1 MSKIFKERTSEFQAR
16 MSEANIDAMLLMD
29 PDSIYYFTAFW
40 GDLGVEF
47 GRPSIVI
54 IPRNEEPII
63 ITSSIE
69 GEMCKRMSWIS
80 KIHLYHDSV
89 GREWIDPLETI
100 LEKYKNSKIAVIPN
114 KVPSLVLN
122 YFHKTDLIN
131 KFMNGENILSLQR
144 MIKSQEEIKH
154 LRQAG
159 QVATAMTDAARS
171 VITEGVSEYEIAIA
185 AQAGGTR
192 KAAEIIESEDVNSLM
207 SPVIHNLQSI
217 QSGPHTS
224 MGHLH
229 PTVRRLKKGDPV
241 FLCFCANCHFKQLK
255 IGYDRQYF
263 VEEMSDKHARLYE
276 IAVEAQQ
283 ASIKEMKPGV
293 TAEQVNAASDEVY
306 KSHDMGFCYRTGR
319 AVGYSSLEKPEL
331 KKGDKT
337 ILSPG
342 MAFAVD
348 GGITIPDKFGARIG
362 DTILITQNGTECVTE
377 YPRDEP
383 IIKG

>member
-1 MSKIFKERTSEFQAR
+1 MSEIFKKRISEFQKR
-16 MSEANIDAMLLMD
+16 MSEADIDVMLLMD
-29 PDSIYYFTAFW
+29 PDSIYYFTGYW

-47 GRPSIVI
+47 GRPSIVAI
-54 IPRNEEPII
+54 SRNEEPII

-69 GEMCKRMSWIS
+69 GEMCKRMTWIS

-89 GREWIDPLETI
+89 GKEWIDPLEKI
-100 LEKYKNSKIAVIPN
+100 LETYKNNKIAIVPN
-114 KVPSLVLN
+114 EVPSLVLN
-122 YFHKTDLIN
+122 YFHKIN
-131 KFMNGENILSLQR
+131 WINNFLNGENILSLQR
-144 MIKSQEEIKH
+144 MIKSSEEIND

-159 QVATAMTDAARS
+159 QVATAMTDAAKI
-171 VITEGVSEYEIAIA
+171 VIKEGVSEYEIAIA
-185 AQAGGTR
+185 IQAGGTR
-192 KAAEIIESEDVNSLM
+192 KAGEIIKSEDANSLM

-217 QSGPHTS
+217 QSGAHTS

-229 PTVRRLKKGDPV
+229 PTVRELKKGDPV
-241 FLCFCANCHFKQLK
+241 YLCFCAICHFKQLK

-263 VEEMSDKHARLYE
+263 VEEISDEHARIYE
-276 IAVEAQQ
+276 IAVKAQQ

-306 KSHDMGFCYRTGR
+306 KSNDMGFCYRTGR

-342 MAFAVD
+342 MVFAVD
-348 GGITIPDKFGARIG
+348 GGVTIPGKFGARVG
-362 DTILITQNGTECVTE
+362 DTILVTENGSECITE
-377 YPRDEP
+377 YPRNEP
-383 IIKG
+383 VIKG

>member
-1 MSKIFKERTSEFQAR
+1 
-16 MSEANIDAMLLMD
+16 
-29 PDSIYYFTAFW
+29 
-40 GDLGVEF
+40 
-47 GRPSIVI
+47 
-54 IPRNEEPII
+54 
-63 ITSSIE
+63 
-69 GEMCKRMSWIS
+69 
-80 KIHLYHDSV
+80 
-89 GREWIDPLETI
+89 
-100 LEKYKNSKIAVIPN
+100 VIPN

-131 KFMNGENILSLQR
+131 KFINGENILSLQR

-159 QVATAMTDAARS
+159 QVATAMTDAARA
-171 VITEGVSEYEIAIA
+171 VIAEGVSEYEIAIA
-185 AQAGGTR
+185 AQSEGTR
-192 KAAEIIESEDVNSLM
+192 KAAEIIENEDVNSLM

-263 VEEMSDKHARLYE
+263 VEEMSDEHARLYE

>member
-16 MSEANIDAMLLMD
+16 MSEAKIDAMILMD

-100 LEKYKNSKIAVIPN
+100 LAKYKNHKIAVIPN

-122 YFHKTDLIN
+122 YFHKTDWIN
-131 KFMNGENILSLQR
+131 KLINGENILSLQR
-144 MIKSQEEIKH
+144 MIKSPEEIKH

-159 QVATAMTDAARS
+159 QVATAMTDAARA
-171 VITEGVSEYEIAIA
+171 VIAEGVSEYEIAIA

-263 VEEMSDKHARLYE
+263 VEEMSDEHARLYE

-362 DTILITQNGTECVTE
+362 DTILITQHGTECVTE

>member
-54 IPRNEEPII
+54 MPRNEEPII

-80 KIHLYHDSV
+80 KIHLYHDSE

-122 YFHKTDLIN
+122 YFHKTNWIN
-131 KFMNGENILSLQR
+131 KFKNGENILSLQR
-144 MIKSQEEIKH
+144 MIKSSEEIKH

-159 QVATAMTDAARS
+159 QVAKAMTDAARS
-171 VITEGVSEYEIAIA
+171 VIAEGVSEYEIAIA

-192 KAAEIIESEDVNSLM
+192 KAAEIIENEDVNSLM

-263 VEEMSDKHARLYE
+263 VEEMSDEHARLYE

>member
-16 MSEANIDAMLLMD
+16 MSKANIDAMLLMD

-122 YFHKTDLIN
+122 YFHKTNWIN
-131 KFMNGENILSLQR
+131 KFKNGENILSLQR
-144 MIKSQEEIKH
+144 MIKSSEEIKH

-171 VITEGVSEYEIAIA
+171 VIAEGVSEYEIAIA

-229 PTVRRLKKGDPV
+229 PTVRRLKKGDPI

-263 VEEMSDKHARLYE
+263 VEEMSDEHARLYE

>member
-16 MSEANIDAMLLMD
+16 MSEAKIDAMILMD

-89 GREWIDPLETI
+89 GREWIDPFETI

-122 YFHKTDLIN
+122 YFHKTDWIN
-131 KFMNGENILSLQR
+131 KFINGENILSLQR
-144 MIKSQEEIKH
+144 MIKSPEEIKH

-159 QVATAMTDAARS
+159 QVATAMTDAARV
-171 VITEGVSEYEIAIA
+171 VIAEGVSEYEIAIA
-185 AQAGGTR
+185 AQSGGTR

-217 QSGPHTS
+217 QSGPYTS

-263 VEEMSDKHARLYE
+263 VEEMSDEHARLYE

-362 DTILITQNGTECVTE
+362 DTILITQHGTECVTE

>member
-54 IPRNEEPII
+54 MPRNEEPII

-131 KFMNGENILSLQR
+131 KFINGENILSLQR

-159 QVATAMTDAARS
+159 QVATAMTDAARA
-171 VITEGVSEYEIAIA
+171 VIAEGVSEYEIAIA
-185 AQAGGTR
+185 AQSEGTR
-192 KAAEIIESEDVNSLM
+192 KAAEIIENEDVNSLM

-263 VEEMSDKHARLYE
+263 VEEMSDEHARLYE

>member
-16 MSEANIDAMLLMD
+16 MSEAKIDAMILMD

-47 GRPSIVI
+47 GRPSIVF

-100 LEKYKNSKIAVIPN
+100 LAKYKNHKIAVIPN

-122 YFHKTDLIN
+122 YFHKTDWIN
-131 KFMNGENILSLQR
+131 KLINGENILSLQR
-144 MIKSQEEIKH
+144 MIKSPEEIKH

-159 QVATAMTDAARS
+159 QVATAMTDAARA
-171 VITEGVSEYEIAIA
+171 VIAEGVSEYEIAIA

-229 PTVRRLKKGDPV
+229 PTVRRLKTGDPV

-263 VEEMSDKHARLYE
+263 VKEMSDEHARLYE

-362 DTILITQNGTECVTE
+362 DTILITQHGTECVTE

>member
-1 MSKIFKERTSEFQAR
+1 MSEIFKKRTMEFQER
-16 MSEANIDAMLLMD
+16 MREADIDVMLLMD
-29 PDSIYYFTAFW
+29 PDSIYYFTGYW

-47 GRPSIVI
+47 GRPSIVAI
-54 IPRNEEPII
+54 SRNEEPII

-69 GEMCKRMSWIS
+69 GEMCKRMTWIS

-89 GREWIDPLETI
+89 GKEWIDPLEKI
-100 LEKYKNSKIAVIPN
+100 LETYKNNKIAIVPN
-114 KVPSLVLN
+114 EVPSLVLN
-122 YFHKTDLIN
+122 YFHKIN
-131 KFMNGENILSLQR
+131 WINNFLNGENILSLQR
-144 MIKSQEEIKH
+144 MIKSSEEIVD

-159 QVATAMTDAARS
+159 QVATAMTDAAKT
-171 VITEGVSEYEIAIA
+171 VIKEGVSEYEIAIA
-185 AQAGGTR
+185 IQAGGTR
-192 KAAEIIESEDVNSLM
+192 KAGEIIKSEDANSLM

-217 QSGPHTS
+217 QSGAHTS

-229 PTVRRLKKGDPV
+229 PTVRELKKGDPV
-241 FLCFCANCHFKQLK
+241 YLCFCAICHFKQLK

-263 VEEMSDKHARLYE
+263 VEEISDEHARIYE
-276 IAVEAQQ
+276 IAVKAQQ

-306 KSHDMGFCYRTGR
+306 KSNDMGFCYRTGR

-342 MAFAVD
+342 MVFAVD
-348 GGITIPDKFGARIG
+348 GGVTIPGKFGARVG
-362 DTILITQNGTECVTE
+362 DTILVTENGSECITE
-377 YPRDEP
+377 YPRNEP
-383 IIKG
+383 VIKG

>member
-1 MSKIFKERTSEFQAR
+1 MSEIFKKRISEFQKR
-16 MSEANIDAMLLMD
+16 MSEADIDVMLLMD
-29 PDSIYYFTAFW
+29 PDSIYYFTGYW

-47 GRPSIVI
+47 GRPSIVAI
-54 IPRNEEPII
+54 SRNEEPTI

-69 GEMCKRMSWIS
+69 GEMCKRMTWIS

-89 GREWIDPLETI
+89 GKEWIDPLEKI
-100 LEKYKNSKIAVIPN
+100 LETYKNNKIAIVPN

-122 YFHKTDLIN
+122 YFHKIN
-131 KFMNGENILSLQR
+131 WINNFLNGENILSLQR
-144 MIKSQEEIKH
+144 MIKSSEEIVD

-159 QVATAMTDAARS
+159 QVATAMTDAAKT
-171 VITEGVSEYEIAIA
+171 VIKEGVSEYEIAIA
-185 AQAGGTR
+185 IQAGGTR
-192 KAAEIIESEDVNSLM
+192 KAGEIIKSEDANSLM

-217 QSGPHTS
+217 QSGAHTS

-229 PTVRRLKKGDPV
+229 PTVRELNKGDPV
-241 FLCFCANCHFKQLK
+241 YLCFCAICHFKQLK

-263 VEEMSDKHARLYE
+263 VEEISDEHARIYE
-276 IAVEAQQ
+276 IAVKAQQ

-306 KSHDMGFCYRTGR
+306 KSNDMGFCYRTGR

-342 MAFAVD
+342 MVFAVD
-348 GGITIPDKFGARIG
+348 GGVTIPGKFGARVG
-362 DTILITQNGTECVTE
+362 DTILVTENGSECITE
-377 YPRDEP
+377 YPRNEP
-383 IIKG
+383 VIKG

>member
-1 MSKIFKERTSEFQAR
+1 MNKIFKERTKEFQAR

-69 GEMCKRMSWIS
+69 GEMCKKMTWIS
-80 KIHLYHDSV
+80 KIHLFHDSV
-89 GREWIDPLETI
+89 GREWIDPLEKI
-100 LEKYKNSKIAVIPN
+100 LEKYKSYKISIIPN
-114 KVPSLVLN
+114 KVPPLVLN
-122 YFHKTDLIN
+122 YFHKINWIN
-131 KFMNGENILSLQR
+131 KFINGEKILNLQR
-144 MIKSQEEIKH
+144 MIKSPEEIKH

-159 QVATAMTDAARS
+159 QVATAMTDSARA
-171 VITEGVSEYEIAIA
+171 VIAEGVSEYEIAIA

-192 KAAEIIESEDVNSLM
+192 KAAQIIESENINSLM

-217 QSGPHTS
+217 QSGEHTS

-263 VEEMSDKHARLYE
+263 VKEISDEHARLYE
-276 IAVEAQQ
+276 IAIEAQQ

-293 TAEQVNAASDEVY
+293 TAEQVNAASDEIY
-306 KSHDMGFCYRTGR
+306 KSHGMGFCYRTGR
-319 AVGYSSLEKPEL
+319 AVGYSSLEQPEL

-348 GGITIPDKFGARIG
+348 GGITIPGKFGARVG
-362 DTILITQNGTECVTE
+362 DTVLVTENGSECVTE
-377 YPRDEP
+377 YPRYEH
-383 IIKG
+383 IVNN

>member
-89 GREWIDPLETI
+89 GREWIDPLEKI

-131 KFMNGENILSLQR
+131 KFINGENILSLQR

-159 QVATAMTDAARS
+159 QVATAMTDAARA
-171 VITEGVSEYEIAIA
+171 VIAEGVSEYEIAIA
-185 AQAGGTR
+185 AQSEGTR
-192 KAAEIIESEDVNSLM
+192 KAAEIIENEDVNSLM

-263 VEEMSDKHARLYE
+263 VEEMSDEHARLYE

>member
-1 MSKIFKERTSEFQAR
+1 MSEIFKKRTLEFQER
-16 MSEANIDAMLLMD
+16 MRETGIDVMLLMD

-47 GRPSIVI
+47 GRPSIVV
-54 IPRNEEPII
+54 IPRNDEPIV

-69 GEMCKRMSWIS
+69 GEMCRRMTWIS
-80 KIHLYHDSV
+80 KINLYHDSV
-89 GREWIDPLETI
+89 GKEWIDPLEKI
-100 LEKYKNSKIAVIPN
+100 LETYKNQKIAIVPN

-122 YFHKTDLIN
+122 YFYKIN
-131 KFMNGENILSLQR
+131 WLDKFLNGENILSLQR
-144 MIKSQEEIKH
+144 MIKSPEEIAH

-159 QVATAMTDAARS
+159 QVATAMTDAAKA
-171 VITEGVSEYEIAIA
+171 VITEGISEYEIAIA
-185 AQAGGTR
+185 IQEGGTR
-192 KAAEIIESEDVNSLM
+192 KAAEIIKSEDVKSLM

-217 QSGPHTS
+217 QSGAHTT

-229 PTVRRLKKGDPV
+229 PTVRQLKRGDPV
-241 FLCFCANCHFKQLK
+241 YLCFCAICHFKQLK

-263 VEEMSDKHARLYE
+263 VEEISDEHARIYE

-337 ILSPG
+337 ILSAG
-342 MAFAVD
+342 MVFAVD
-348 GGITIPDKFGARIG
+348 GGVTIPDKFGARIG
-362 DTILITQNGTECVTE
+362 DTILVTENGSECITE
-377 YPRDEP
+377 YPRNEP
-383 IIKG
+383 VIKG

>member
-54 IPRNEEPII
+54 MPRNEEPII

-122 YFHKTDLIN
+122 YFHKTNWIN
-131 KFMNGENILSLQR
+131 KFKNGENILSLQR
-144 MIKSQEEIKH
+144 MIKSSEEIKH

-171 VITEGVSEYEIAIA
+171 VIAEGVSEYEIAIA
-185 AQAGGTR
+185 AQSEGTR

-263 VEEMSDKHARLYE
+263 VEEMSDEHARLYE

>member
-1 MSKIFKERTSEFQAR
+1 MTEIFRKRTLEFQAR
-16 MSEANIDAMLLMD
+16 MGKAGIDVMLLMD
-29 PDSIYYFTAFW
+29 PDSIYYFTGYW

-47 GRPSIVI
+47 GRPSII
-54 IPRNEEPII
+54 SIPRNEEPTI

-69 GEMCKRMSWIS
+69 GEMCKRMTWIND
-80 KIHLYHDSV
+80 ILLYHDSV
-89 GREWIDPLETI
+89 GREWIDPLEKI
-100 LEKYKNSKIAVIPN
+100 LEKYKNNKIAIVPN

-122 YFHKTDLIN
+122 YFLKIN
-131 KFMNGENILSLQR
+131 GINNFLNGEKILSLQR
-144 MIKSQEEIKH
+144 MIKSPEEIVD

-159 QVATAMTDAARS
+159 QVATAMTDAAKA
-171 VITEGVSEYEIAIA
+171 VIKEGVSEYEIAIA
-185 AQAGGTR
+185 IQAGGTR
-192 KAAEIIESEDVNSLM
+192 KAGEIIKKEDVNSLM

-217 QSGPHTS
+217 QSGAHTS

-229 PTVRRLKKGDPV
+229 PTVRELKKGDPV
-241 FLCFCANCHFKQLK
+241 YLCFCAICHFKQLK

-263 VEEMSDKHARLYE
+263 VDEMSDEHARIYE

-319 AVGYSSLEKPEL
+319 AVGYSSLEQPEL

-337 ILSPG
+337 ILAAG

-348 GGITIPDKFGARIG
+348 GGVTIPDKFGARVG
-362 DTILITQNGTECVTE
+362 DTILVTENGSECITE
-377 YPRDEP
+377 YPRNEP
-383 IIKG
+383 VIKG

>member
-1 MSKIFKERTSEFQAR
+1 MSKIFKARTSEFQAR

-54 IPRNEEPII
+54 MPRNEEPII

-131 KFMNGENILSLQR
+131 KFINGENILSLQR
-144 MIKSQEEIKH
+144 MIKSPEEIKH

-241 FLCFCANCHFKQLK
+241 FYVF
-255 IGYDRQYF
+255 
-263 VEEMSDKHARLYE
+263 
-276 IAVEAQQ
+276 AQ
-283 ASIKEMKPGV
+283 IV
-293 TAEQVNAASDEVY
+293 
-306 KSHDMGFCYRTGR
+306 
-319 AVGYSSLEKPEL
+319 
-331 KKGDKT
+331 
-337 ILSPG
+337 IL
-342 MAFAVD
+342 
-348 GGITIPDKFGARIG
+348 
-362 DTILITQNGTECVTE
+362 NN
-377 YPRDEP
+377 
-383 IIKG
+383 